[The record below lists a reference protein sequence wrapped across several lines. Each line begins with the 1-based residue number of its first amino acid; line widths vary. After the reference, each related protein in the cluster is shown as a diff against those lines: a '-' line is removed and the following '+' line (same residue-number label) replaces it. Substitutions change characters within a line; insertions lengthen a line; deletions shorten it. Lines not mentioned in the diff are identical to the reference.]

1 MTPPLP
7 ASPLITRVAS
17 GATWYRCHWRDRAAP
32 YFNRAAFG
40 SRFNSTSGD
49 FGTLYLAESIE
60 GAFVEGLVYDVT
72 LKGGPARVVSD
83 ELLRNKVL
91 SVIAFPTAL
100 RLFDL
105 TGRGLA
111 LAERDL
117 RLLSCPHTESCP
129 FAEQVFAHADAYD
142 GIRYPSRHNPNLS
155 CVALFERPR
164 EAPEVVLLG
173 SWLSADLLSK
183 TQSLMTRYQITRAS
197 T

>member
-1 MTPPLP
+1 MLP
-7 ASPLITRVAS
+7 TFPTSPLTSTTPS
-17 GATWYRCHWRDRAAP
+17 GATWYRCHGRDHSAV
-32 YFNRAAFG
+32 YFNRAPFG

-60 GAFVEGLVYDVT
+60 GAFVVGLVYDVT
-72 LKGGPARVVSD
+72 LKGGPARVISD

-91 SVIAFPTAL
+91 SVVAFPTAL
-100 RLFDL
+100 RLLDL

-117 RLLSCPHTESCP
+117 KLLSCPPTESCP
-129 FAEQVFAHADAYD
+129 FAEQVYAHPDAYD

-164 EAPEVVLLG
+164 AAPAVVLLG
-173 SWLSADLLSK
+173 SWISADLLSK
-183 TQSLMTRYQITRAS
+183 TRSLMTRYQITRAS